1 MLLSPPP
8 RQKKMAKGKSKK
20 VKAVPKKATKSSS
33 KVVLKSTKAKGT
45 KKLAKNSFP
54 EDFDW
59 VSARDPLSE
68 NPTVNLFLTLMLSET
83 LSETHTGL
91 CNGELSDRGRAR

>member
-1 MLLSPPP
+1 
-8 RQKKMAKGKSKK
+8 MAKGKSKK

-59 VSARDPLSE
+59 VSARILCPRTPQL
-68 NPTVNLFLTLMLSET
+68 TCFLP
-83 LSETHTGL
+83 
-91 CNGELSDRGRAR
+91 